1 MDFWNSISISVIKN
15 RNSHSIRN
23 LNGNSEEELR
33 WWTYATVTLNSISLR
48 NVKTMTQEKYIKL
61 NLRSFP
67 FPQENTADGQI

>member
-1 MDFWNSISISVIKN
+1 MDFWNSISISAIKN

-33 WWTYATVTLNSISLR
+33 WWTYATVTLNSISLHS
-48 NVKTMTQEKYIKL
+48 VKTTTQEKYIKL
-61 NLRSFP
+61 NSRSFP